1 MSRYL
6 TKKEI
11 IWNWFLGI
19 FLTLGNLFLLAIYA
33 ITKDYSAFQIP
44 LAIIFLI
51 YGIFKISEMLYY
63 TTENNK

>member
-1 MSRYL
+1 MS
-6 TKKEI
+6 KKEI

-19 FLTLGNLFLLAIYA
+19 LLTLGNLFLLVIYT
-33 ITKDYSAFQIP
+33 ITNNYLAFQIP

-63 TTENNK
+63 TTENKE